1 MRRYV
6 QKDSKI
12 LKFNLV
18 QGTNTLT
25 YPSNLKKP
33 VENPMR
39 AFVAQ
44 KLKGFFGTSFGT
56 SFGTLVQ
63 YQDDPQGKK
72 TI

>member
-56 SFGTLVQ
+56 LVQ